1 MSLTAALPAA
11 RLDELRQRSTWT
23 LVAGV
28 ALGSTGHIAAVTI
41 ASIVAQQLGGSAL
54 WSGVTGAT
62 VVLGAAS
69 GAVLLSAI
77 MTRRGRRAGLW
88 AGYVIGVVGALI
100 ATTAVLVVSLPLLVA
115 GTFLIGFGNASNQ
128 LSRYAAADMYPDSRR
143 ASAIGLVVWG
153 ATAGAIIG
161 PNLVAPAGEFAASLG
176 LPELAGPY
184 FVPIVFVG
192 AAAVLSWAL
201 LRPDPYDL
209 AVETVRPHPGAP
221 DASIAVS
228 LRLGARPPAR
238 AGRDRRAG
246 HRPGRDGP
254 DHDDD
259 PAPHDR
265 ARPLARRRS
274 GWSSARTRS
283 GCSRSRPLSGRLTD
297 RFGSVPVI
305 LAGMATLA
313 VSAVMAA
320 TAPPEGGVGLFL
332 ALFLLGYGWNLGY
345 VAGSALLTTGLSIV
359 ERTRLQGVSDALI
372 WSSAAAASLTSG
384 VIMAAAGFA
393 VLGLI
398 GAAMIAV
405 PVTLTLARRTALRV
419 RGAPSP
425 RSRARPR
432 RPGTAAHASTSSSGT
447 RLVGAVGDLDVARA
461 EDHARR
467 AADVHEHLH
476 VGAVRL
482 AEERRVGAR

>member
-1 MSLTAALPAA
+1 MSLTATLPAA

-28 ALGSTGHIAAVTI
+28 ALGSTGHIAAVTV
-41 ASIVAQQLGGSAL
+41 ASIVAQTLGGTAL

-62 VVLGAAS
+62 VVLGAAG
-69 GAVLLSAI
+69 GAVVLSAI
-77 MTRRGRRAGLW
+77 MTRRGRRTGLW
-88 AGYVIGVVGALI
+88 AGYTIGVVGAI
-100 ATTAVLVVSLPLLVA
+100 VATMAVIGVSLPLLLL

-161 PNLVAPAGEFAASLG
+161 PNLVAPAGAFAAQLG

-192 AAAVLSWAL
+192 SAALLSWAL
-201 LRPDPYDL
+201 LRPDPYQL
-209 AVETVRPHPGAP
+209 AVETARPNPGAP

-228 LRLGARPPAR
+228 LRSVLARPHVPVAIV
-238 AGRDRRAG
+238 ALVTGQVVMVLIMTMTPLHMIEHG
-246 HRPGRDGP
+246 HS
-254 DHDDD
+254 
-259 PAPHDR
+259 
-265 ARPLARRRS
+265 LAAI
-274 GWSSARTRS
+274 GLVISAHTFGMYALS
-283 GCSRSRPLSGRLTD
+283 PVSGRLTD

-320 TAPPEGGVGLFL
+320 AAPPAGGFWLFL

-359 ERTRLQGVSDALI
+359 ERTRLQGLSDALI

-405 PVTLTLARRTALRV
+405 PLTLTLARRSALQ
-419 RGAPSP
+419 
-425 RSRARPR
+425 
-432 RPGTAAHASTSSSGT
+432 SSAT
-447 RLVGAVGDLDVARA
+447 
-461 EDHARR
+461 
-467 AADVHEHLH
+467 
-476 VGAVRL
+476 
-482 AEERRVGAR
+482 